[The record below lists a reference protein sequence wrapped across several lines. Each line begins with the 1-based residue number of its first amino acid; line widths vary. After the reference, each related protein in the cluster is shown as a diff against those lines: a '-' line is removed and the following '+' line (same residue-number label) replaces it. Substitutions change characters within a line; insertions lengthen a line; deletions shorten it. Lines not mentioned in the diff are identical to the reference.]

1 MIKARTYCLQK
12 SAFEEV
18 TSMVTGIW
26 PVAAIAAGADAIM
39 LDPKIRDPS
48 VIHQFA

>member
-1 MIKARTYCLQK
+1 MIKAITYCVQK

-26 PVAAIAAGADAIM
+26 PVAAVTAGVDAIM

-48 VIHQFA
+48 VIN